1 MWDSKFVMY
10 IMDNSRAVNETF
22 NTLDLWCMW
31 SLTELQLGS
40 FLDVN
45 PFGQQH
51 HLYDKGR
58 CGTIAGGWRGIVVY
72 HKGDEKYIQRAYRA
86 SHSAVSKNVCLQC
99 LATSSDGD
107 LVYTHHGLNAAHRAT
122 KMSTEVFIEK
132 VVGVRTWVALPGWD
146 ISMLAHDWLHVVDLS
161 LVPEAAASALVE
173 LVDIAYFGAAGTS
186 DERLRLAF
194 TQFTKACKQAG
205 VRNRGKMFSMILGYI
220 FLCACCFLLKCFV
233 WLVGWLVWVQFGLGC
248 VVLCFLWRCTYL
260 WWFLESKETSISGW
274 SKVIPYFGSE
284 AFQRS
289 SISMWNLDNC
299 CVCWSVIP
307 HKCCDIFSMFKHNA
321 QNERK
326 QWYLRSGL
334 KASQWRLQ
342 GKIHRMN
349 MPSCLV
355 FCSNQKQTPLICDIL
370 HECVGFLFLINP
382 SKNTLL
388 RLRAAVF
395 VNLVRMRRAM
405 SSSKG
410 NGLVSL
416 SPHNL
421 TCLQRANY
429 LFHSAHNWCLEVK
442 FDFCNGVCVWYVF
455 GISGNHYSHY
465 TLVQTCVF

>member
-1 MWDSKFVMY
+1 MHGDDADSHRRRSFCILTFGSLLVSGVSMWDSKFVMY

-248 VVLCFLWRCTYL
+248 VVLCFSLAMYLFVMVFGKQGNIYIRVVQSHTLLWLR
-260 WWFLESKETSISGW
+260 SISTQQ
-274 SKVIPYFGSE
+274 Y
-284 AFQRS
+284 
-289 SISMWNLDNC
+289 LD
-299 CVCWSVIP
+299 
-307 HKCCDIFSMFKHNA
+307 
-321 QNERK
+321 
-326 QWYLRSGL
+326 
-334 KASQWRLQ
+334 
-342 GKIHRMN
+342 
-349 MPSCLV
+349 
-355 FCSNQKQTPLICDIL
+355 
-370 HECVGFLFLINP
+370 
-382 SKNTLL
+382 
-388 RLRAAVF
+388 
-395 VNLVRMRRAM
+395 
-405 SSSKG
+405 
-410 NGLVSL
+410 
-416 SPHNL
+416 
-421 TCLQRANY
+421 
-429 LFHSAHNWCLEVK
+429 VK
-442 FDFCNGVCVWYVF
+442 FG
-455 GISGNHYSHY
+455 
-465 TLVQTCVF
+465 